1 MNPNSFNLQNI
12 GNKKSFIKILFVFF
26 SPLALWAQNETSNE
40 ILHKSIQLRNNLKIF
55 SAIIEKNYKEVGDL
69 DVSRQIIEI
78 SKIKNDSFYLYRRTI
93 GGKLVNYIIEEKD
106 SIYSVEINLQNS
118 TFSIFNNLR
127 IPYSRNFGEKSNRI
141 KQIFGMFLDSS
152 YSHSLY
158 QFPKDTIIYGI
169 PCWELIRKPIRTSFS
184 NLIESSIF
192 ISKGD
197 YYFRGFREVDV
208 YEDTDTVINS
218 SFIKTLNFDISE
230 VRYKIKL
237 LTDSL
242 NYLIFNYSQKP
253 LETFKL
259 QADLYSGHVN
269 SISAYCIQN
278 QDSILLDFKKGRYL
292 LDFWFIGCYPCMKSF
307 PYILDLENKFK
318 EKGVHFIKLNPLDAK
333 EPEKVIRYSKLH
345 SIEKENYLIPR
356 NLCSI
361 FSVNAYPSF
370 IFIEDG
376 KIIKSFTGF
385 DENVYSDLKLFL
397 EKWTSDSR

>member
-1 MNPNSFNLQNI
+1 M
-12 GNKKSFIKILFVFF
+12 
-26 SPLALWAQNETSNE
+26 
-40 ILHKSIQLRNNLKIF
+40 KIF